1 MPSPTYIARKIT
13 EAQAETELSGCK
25 ALPFQVVMQ
34 LLAEHPGSWLEQAV
48 VQGVL
53 VDAMARAEARRMERM
68 MERAK
73 VEVN

>member
-1 MPSPTYIARKIT
+1 MLSPTYIERQILL
-13 EAQAETELSGCK
+13 AQAEAELSGCK

-53 VDAMARAEARRMERM
+53 VDAMARAEGLRMKRLM
-68 MERAK
+68 SR
-73 VEVN
+73 NN